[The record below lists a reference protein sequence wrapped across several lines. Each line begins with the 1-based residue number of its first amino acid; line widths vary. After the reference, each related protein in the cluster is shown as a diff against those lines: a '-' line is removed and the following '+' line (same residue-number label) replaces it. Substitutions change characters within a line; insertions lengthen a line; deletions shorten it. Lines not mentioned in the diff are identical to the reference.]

1 MAHPQYPNLTFIEEG
16 HEYYLDGV
24 KVPGIT
30 GVIGKYLFPD
40 DYSGISEETLAKAA
54 ERGTEVHKLIEMAD
68 DLDLWAT
75 PEQELYKTHKD
86 TMKWVHY
93 GSEVLVTNGT
103 THATAID
110 KVYLNPDGTV
120 DIADIKTTYK
130 VDKDKLAWQLSINAM
145 MYEQCFGV
153 KVRNMYCVW
162 IKKDLS
168 DSAVIPIKIRIPDE
182 ECARLLQA
190 DAEGAETFE
199 TEWARP
205 YHLEGIT
212 DDVATLL
219 ERSAEIEA
227 QIKSLKAEQD
237 GIKAQANEA
246 FKSSGAQTWKLPYV
260 TISRTKEMQRV
271 SIDAKKLKDMAEQLQ
286 KDYPGIPDIYEAC
299 SKVTITPE
307 GVTYRFK

>member
-1 MAHPQYPNLTFIEEG
+1 MEHPQHSNLIFIKEG
-16 HEYYLDGV
+16 HKYFLDGV
-24 KVPGIT
+24 QIPGIT
-30 GVIGKYLFPD
+30 GVINKYLFPD
-40 DYSGISEETLAKAA
+40 SFKGVDEETLRNA
-54 ERGTEVHKLIEMAD
+54 TEIGSRIHMLCEHAD
-68 DLDLWAT
+68 MLDMYET
-75 PEQELYKTHKD
+75 PEQILYKEMRDSAGFK
-86 TMKWVHY
+86 HY
-93 GSEVLVTNGT
+93 GSEVKVTNGS

-110 KVYLNPDGTV
+110 KVYLNPDGSV

-145 MYEQCFGV
+145 MYEHCFGV
-153 KVRNMYCVW
+153 KVRNMYCIW

-212 DDVATLL
+212 EDVATLL
-219 ERSAEIEA
+219 ERSAEIDA
-227 QIKSLKAEQD
+227 QIKALKAEQD
-237 GIKAQANEA
+237 GIKEQANEA

-260 TISRTKEMQRV
+260 TISRTKETQRV
-271 SIDAKKLKDMAEQLQ
+271 SIDAKKLKELSEQLQ
-286 KDYPGIPDIYEAC
+286 KDYPGMLDIYEAC
-299 SKVTITPE
+299 AKVTVTPE
-307 GVTYRFK
+307 GVSYRFR